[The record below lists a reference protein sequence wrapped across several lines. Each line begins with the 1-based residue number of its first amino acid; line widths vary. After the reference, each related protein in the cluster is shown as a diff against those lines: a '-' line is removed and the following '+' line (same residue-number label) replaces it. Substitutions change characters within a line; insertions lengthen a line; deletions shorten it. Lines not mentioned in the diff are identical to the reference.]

1 MTIDQILA
9 SITVAQPSRELAPWD
24 NFVAQHPARA
34 GWIDRNPGFDFA
46 ASLRRQIEAGRQLS
60 DKQLAAI
67 DRCLAR
73 DRNHPKQDAPREN
86 LGTLI
91 HEALAV
97 SGLRW
102 PALRVFEL
110 VFKPAPAAGQ
120 NAGAVYITRRD
131 GGAYL
136 GKIDAQGAFWPT
148 GDATTEDRG
157 VIKMVALDPAAAAKA
172 SGLQT
177 GRCSC
182 CGLELTNPESIELGI
197 GPICR
202 EKWGW

>member
-1 MTIDQILA
+1 MTVDQILT

-24 NFVAQHPARA
+24 NFVAQHPVRA
-34 GWIDRNPGFDFA
+34 AWIDRNPGFDFA
-46 ASLRRQIEAGRQLS
+46 VSLRRQIEAGRQLS

-67 DRCLAR
+67 DRCAAR
-73 DRNHPKQDAPREN
+73 GRKQAAPREN
-86 LGTLI
+86 LGTRI
-91 HEALAV
+91 NDALAA
-97 SGLRW
+97 SGIQW

-110 VFKPAPAAGQ
+110 VFKPAPASGQ

-136 GKIDAQGAFWPT
+136 GKIDAQGGFWPT

-157 VIKMVALDPAAAAKA
+157 VIKMVALDPATAAKV

-177 GRCSC
+177 GHCSC